1 MNLSLTSS
9 RLAFGT
15 MQFGGRADAAQSAA
29 MFHACLDAGVTHFD
43 TACGY
48 NGGAAETILG
58 QLVAPVRARVYVA
71 TKLGYIGGAGR
82 ANLTQQMDAS
92 RKRLGLDCVD
102 LLYLH
107 RYDPDTP
114 LAETLETLAQFQ
126 ARGWVRHIGLSNFA
140 AWAVVKAQGIAR
152 SLGTQIDAIQPMYSL
167 IKRQAEVEILPM
179 AADLGLA
186 VFAYSP
192 LGGGLLT
199 GKYAAGSGA
208 GAGTAPMG
216 TALGRLSEDPRYAQR
231 YSDPLGHRAAA
242 ALAGIAQAL
251 GTHPATLAVAWAM
264 AHPSAPCPIISG
276 KTAAQLAPALAA
288 LSAPLPPDLY
298 RALSALMP
306 APPSATD
313 RTEEA

>member
-1 MNLSLTSS
+1 MGMSITSS

-29 MFHACLDAGVTHFD
+29 MFDACLDAGVTHFD

-48 NGGAAETILG
+48 NGGASETILG
-58 QLVAPVRARVYVA
+58 QLAARVRARVYIA
-71 TKLGYIGGAGR
+71 TKLGYVGGAGR
-82 ANLTQQMDAS
+82 ENLSLQMDAS

-107 RYDPDTP
+107 RYDPRTP
-114 LAETLETLAQFQ
+114 LVETLETFAQFQ
-126 ARGWVRHIGLSNFA
+126 ARGWVRHIGLSNFP

-152 SLGTQIDAIQPMYSL
+152 SLGTRIDAIQPMYSL
-167 IKRQAEVEILPM
+167 IKRQAEVELLPM

-192 LGGGLLT
+192 LGAGLLT
-199 GKYAAGSGA
+199 GKYSAGGEEA
-208 GAGTAPMG
+208 IVQ
-216 TALGRLSEDPRYAQR
+216 GRLAEDARYAQR
-231 YSDPLGHRAAA
+231 YSDPSGHRAAI

-276 KTAAQLAPALAA
+276 RNAAQLAPALAA
-288 LSAPLPPDLY
+288 MAAPLPPDLY

-306 APPSATD
+306 PPPSATD
-313 RTEEA
+313 RSEEA